1 MVQQPW
7 ELPLGVPMVRCSKR
21 LHLGYTMKGTHG
33 CRGWSNVGIAYRLCT
48 RWAEHAVLA
57 LLTGHDSK

>member
-21 LHLGYTMKGTHG
+21 LHLGYTIKEKHM
-33 CRGWSNVGIAYRLCT
+33 A
-48 RWAEHAVLA
+48 AEGGATWA
-57 LLTGHDSK
+57 LLTDCVQGGLSMQCWPC